1 MSILR
6 TTMRPTRIVS
16 VTVDRILRGGFY
28 GNGTGKGFSNDYDNK
43 CGGDAK
49 GMLVRYGGKGVLFF
63 HSVSCYF
70 FFSCPGFLFQLLIPL
85 QPILFF
91 RLLWSE
97 IRLRTSPSPLDS
109 PINHC

>member
-1 MSILR
+1 MLILR

-28 GNGTGKGFSNDYDNK
+28 GNRTGKGFSNDYDNK

-63 HSVSCYF
+63 SLSFMLF

-85 QPILFF
+85 QSVLFF
-91 RLLWSE
+91 
-97 IRLRTSPSPLDS
+97 
-109 PINHC
+109 